1 MISTLLFGL
10 LVVVLS
16 VVLAIVGLLSIHRLL
31 VPLIHF
37 DSYSEATSTT
47 HQTIALVYGVTVA
60 FAILLVGEQLDTAQ
74 ATTQHEA
81 SDLEAIYRLAEQLPE
96 SDRAQVQGLSRSYA
110 QVVVDEEW
118 PLLAYGQESPQAQD
132 TLDELRR
139 SIQEFDP
146 QTMGEQALYT
156 QMLTQ
161 VVTLEDNRGLR
172 LLESNEGV
180 PPLLWIVLVIIGILT
195 VTFAYLFGMEHP
207 RVQILRVA
215 VLTIVVALSLYT
227 VRVIEYPY
235 VGEVQVR
242 PEAFELALD
251 NM

>member
-1 MISTLLFGL
+1 MIGTRLFGL

-16 VVLAIVGLLSIHRLL
+16 VVLAIAGLLSIHRLI
-31 VPLIHF
+31 VPLIHL

-47 HQTIALVYGVTVA
+47 HQTIALIYGVTIA
-60 FAILLVGEQLDTAQ
+60 FTVFLVWEQLDTAQ

-96 SDRAQVQGLSRSYA
+96 SDRAQVQELSRSYA

-118 PLLAYGQESPQAQD
+118 PLLAHGQGSPRAQN
-132 TLDELRR
+132 TLDELRT

-161 VVTLEDNRGLR
+161 VVTLEENRGLR

-180 PPLLWIVLVIIGILT
+180 PPLLWIVLVITGILT

-207 RVQILRVA
+207 RVQIVRVA
-215 VLTIVVALSLYT
+215 VMTVVVALSLYT

-235 VGEVQVR
+235 VGDVQVR
-242 PEAFELALD
+242 PEAFEKVLD
-251 NM
+251 RM

>member
-16 VVLAIVGLLSIHRLL
+16 IVLAIVGLLSIHRLL

-37 DSYSEATSTT
+37 DSYSEATSTI
-47 HQTIALVYGVTVA
+47 HQAIALVYGVTVA
-60 FAILLVGEQLDTAQ
+60 FAILLVWEQLDTAQ
-74 ATTQHEA
+74 ATTQNEA
-81 SDLEAIYRLAEQLPE
+81 SDLEVIYTLAEQLPE
-96 SDRAQVQGLSRSYA
+96 SDRTQVQDLSRSYA
-110 QVVVDEEW
+110 QLVVEEEW
-118 PLLAYGQESPQAQD
+118 PLLAHGQESPKAQD
-132 TLDELRR
+132 TLDDLRR

-146 QTMGEQALYT
+146 QTMGEQALYS
-156 QMLTQ
+156 QLLTQ
-161 VVTLEDNRGLR
+161 VVTLEENRGLR

-180 PPLLWIVLVIIGILT
+180 PPLLWIVLVITGILT

-207 RVQILRVA
+207 RVQIVRVA
-215 VLTIVVALSLYT
+215 VLTVVVALSLYT

-242 PEAFELALD
+242 PEAFEKVLD
-251 NM
+251 RM